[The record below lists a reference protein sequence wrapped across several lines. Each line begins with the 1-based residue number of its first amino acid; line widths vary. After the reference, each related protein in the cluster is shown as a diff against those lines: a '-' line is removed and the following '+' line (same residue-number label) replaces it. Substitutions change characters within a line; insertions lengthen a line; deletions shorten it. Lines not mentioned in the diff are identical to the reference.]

1 MIVCCYT
8 QIKKQWTG
16 QELTDKLLLLPED
29 QRQSA
34 QQKRRWIDKQLTIA
48 GKLLLLKALKALRVE
63 SKFKLS
69 DLLYNS
75 HKRPYFDGNID
86 FNISHSADVVICCAT
101 DKGMIGAD
109 IEEVKEIDLSY
120 YPNYF
125 TSKEWQYINGHN
137 SKFDGFYNF
146 WTRKEAVLKAIGTG
160 FHTPLDEVDVS
171 EDMITYD
178 DIDYYI
184 RSINISHN
192 YKCHIATTIKQ
203 DDIRLLPVELS

>member
-8 QIKKQWTG
+8 QISKQWSE
-16 QELTDKLLLLPED
+16 QELTDKLLLLSND

-34 QQKRRWIDKQLTIA
+34 FRKRRWIDKQLTIA
-48 GKLLLLKALKALRVE
+48 GKLLLLKALKALGVE
-63 SKFKLS
+63 GKFKLG

-75 HKRPYFDGNID
+75 HKRPYFDGGID
-86 FNISHSADVVICCAT
+86 FNISHSADMAICCAT
-101 DKGMIGAD
+101 DKGMVGVD
-109 IEEVKEIDLSY
+109 IEEIKEIDLSY
-120 YPNYF
+120 YPDYF
-125 TSKEWQYINGHN
+125 TSNEWQYINAHA

-171 EDMITYD
+171 EDTITYD
-178 DIDYYI
+178 DTVYYI
-184 RSINISHN
+184 KSINISQD
-192 YKCHIATTIKQ
+192 YKCHIATTVKQ